1 MKKIGITQRIYI
13 SEHGEVRTQIDI
25 NLYKFIYSCG
35 YIPIGIPY
43 FNEKKNNSLIKLKN
57 WLEKTRINGIV
68 LSGGEDIGIFKLR
81 DFSENF
87 LIKYSIKKKIP
98 LFGICRGMQI
108 IGLFFKSKIIRV
120 KNHVQKFHVVYSK
133 KNRITVN
140 SFHNFSLKNCP
151 KNFNIE
157 YKALDGNIE
166 SIESKQKKIYACM
179 WHPERYNKFRK
190 SDKIKFKKIFGK

>member
-1 MKKIGITQRIYI
+1 MKKIGITQRIHI

-25 NLYKFIYSCG
+25 NLYKFIYGCG

-108 IGLFFKSKIIRV
+108 IGLFFKSKIIPV
-120 KNHVQKFHVVYSK
+120 KNHVKKSHAVYSK

-140 SFHNFSLKNCP
+140 SFHNFSLESCP

-157 YKALDGNIE
+157 YRALDGNIE

-190 SDKIKFKKIFGK
+190 SDKINFKKIFGK

>member
-1 MKKIGITQRIYI
+1 M
-13 SEHGEVRTQIDI
+13 
-25 NLYKFIYSCG
+25 
-35 YIPIGIPY
+35 
-43 FNEKKNNSLIKLKN
+43 
-57 WLEKTRINGIV
+57 
-68 LSGGEDIGIFKLR
+68 
-81 DFSENF
+81 
-87 LIKYSIKKKIP
+87 
-98 LFGICRGMQI
+98 
-108 IGLFFKSKIIRV
+108 
-120 KNHVQKFHVVYSK
+120 
-133 KNRITVN
+133 N